1 MPVTQAL
8 MIALSGFLV
17 VFIMLMIL
25 MALLVVSNKLIN
37 RVSREEQEV
46 LPVHPAPVHTEPVKE
61 TAHQIYGGEIALY
74 DVDEKTA
81 ACIMA
86 IVSDSTKI
94 PLENLIFK
102 SIRAVE

>member
-37 RVSREEQEV
+37 RVSREEPEM
-46 LPVHPAPVHTEPVKE
+46 LPVHQAPVQPEPVKE

-102 SIRAVE
+102 SIRAVD